1 MESIN
6 PIYIA
11 ENNKNKT
18 KHTTKMTSKI
28 NAIFNI
34 FVTWSLLRYNTAKN
48 TDNIRQITATYHM
61 QIKQ

>member
-34 FVTWSLLRYNTAKN
+34 FVTWSLL
-48 TDNIRQITATYHM
+48 
-61 QIKQ
+61 